1 MRGDEVGGRG
11 AEPVGR
17 RGLAGGAGVDGLQ
30 AAQLIGDGQ
39 ERRRAGAAACGAR
52 AARDCDGAAVHA
64 TAVTAAAVSAPAT
77 MRVTVVDRLQ

>member
-1 MRGDEVGGRG
+1 MGGRG

-17 RGLAGGAGVDGLQ
+17 RGLAIGAGLDALQ

-39 ERRRAGAAACGAR
+39 ERRRVGSGSGCVCGAR
-52 AARDCDGAAVHA
+52 ATRDCDGPAVNV

-77 MRVTVVDRLQ
+77 MRAAVVDGLQ